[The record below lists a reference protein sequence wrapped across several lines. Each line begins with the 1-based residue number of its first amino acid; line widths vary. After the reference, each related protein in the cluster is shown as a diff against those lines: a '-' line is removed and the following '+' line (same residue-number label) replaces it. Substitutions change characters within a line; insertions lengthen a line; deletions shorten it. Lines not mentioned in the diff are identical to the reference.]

1 MQQGLSCIPLKL
13 LTVYFMVRTTGLFYL
28 MALANWPWETK
39 NSRHHEQVNG
49 WINNF
54 ISVCCVTL
62 LINRWGC
69 HVILCMLYLLL
80 IMLMHFAS
88 STKEVEASFCHLE
101 LLAGVWIQTLPPALL
116 EVKDTHHWPQN
127 LAHWSLVCRLA
138 GHSLG
143 FLPSAPQTSYTTICA
158 CLSGGLDSSS
168 VYCKRPCFLSWF
180 GCTVNIINNK
190 MAWKRLSIHHDRTI
204 SVQRLSQA

>member
-101 LLAGVWIQTLPPALL
+101 LLAGVWIQTLPHPSPSPIRGEIHTTDLRTWLTGHLSAGWPDTAWGSYHLLLRPATQPSVLASAVAWTQVL
-116 EVKDTHHWPQN
+116 FTVKG
-127 LAHWSLVCRLA
+127 LAFFHGLA
-138 GHSLG
+138 VRSTSSIIKWLG
-143 FLPSAPQTSYTTICA
+143 KGCLYTM
-158 CLSGGLDSSS
+158 
-168 VYCKRPCFLSWF
+168 
-180 GCTVNIINNK
+180 TVPYQFK
-190 MAWKRLSIHHDRTI
+190 D
-204 SVQRLSQA
+204 